1 VQRVRIRYAKRGRLR
16 FTSHRDFARAFER
29 ALRRAAVPMAYSAGF
44 SPHPRISYLGAAPTG
59 AASEA
64 EYLEIGLTG
73 QVALGQLAA
82 ALDAALPPGLDVLEC
97 VEARPG
103 GGGLA
108 ERIDA
113 AAWRVELPGVRAGEL
128 RPAVQAFLARESVPV
143 ERLTKDGRRTID
155 ARASVVSATV
165 QDGPADAVGGDVPVV
180 AGEPDVPA
188 VMAGEP
194 GGAGVAAGAS
204 ASSTDR
210 DCAILDVVVRQAT
223 PAVRPDDVLAAL
235 RVVADWVPPVPVR
248 AIRLAQGRL
257 DDTGRLAD
265 PLAPDREAVPPAATH
280 ADDREGPPG
289 SGQHQ
294 APSFGTTPAG

>member
-1 VQRVRIRYAKRGRLR
+1 VVQRVRVRYAKRGRLR

-29 ALRRAAVPMAYSAGF
+29 ALRRAAVPMAFSAGF

-59 AASEA
+59 VASEA
-64 EYLEIGLTG
+64 EYLEIALSRRMS
-73 QVALGQLAA
+73 LGQLAA

-108 ERIDA
+108 DRIDA
-113 AAWRVELPGVRAGEL
+113 AAWRVELPGVPAATLRA
-128 RPAVQAFLARESVPV
+128 AVQAFLAQESVLV
-143 ERLTKDGRRTID
+143 ERLTKDGRRTVD
-155 ARASVVSATV
+155 ARVPVASATV
-165 QDGPADAVGGDVPVV
+165 QDGPAGAADGDP
-180 AGEPDVPA
+180 
-188 VMAGEP
+188 
-194 GGAGVAAGAS
+194 AGVGVAPGAS
-204 ASSTDR
+204 AGSTDR

-235 RVVADWVPPVPVR
+235 RVVADLVPPVPVR

-265 PLAPDREAVPPAATH
+265 PLALDREAAPPTATH

-294 APSFGTTPAG
+294 APSLGTTPAG

>member
-1 VQRVRIRYAKRGRLR
+1 VRYAKRGRLR

-29 ALRRAAVPMAYSAGF
+29 ALRRSAVPMAFSAGF

-59 AASEA
+59 VASEA
-64 EYLEIGLTG
+64 EYLELGLAER
-73 QVALGQLAA
+73 VELGRLAA

-113 AAWRVELPGVRAGEL
+113 AAWRVELPGVPAATL
-128 RPAVQAFLARESVPV
+128 LSAVQAFLGRDSVPV
-143 ERLTKDGRRTID
+143 ERLTKDGRRTVD
-155 ARASVVSATV
+155 ARASVASATV
-165 QDGPADAVGGDVPVV
+165 RDVPVDHPV
-180 AGEPDVPA
+180 AAP
-188 VMAGEP
+188 
-194 GGAGVAAGAS
+194 AGVAGRAAGGPGAS
-204 ASSTDR
+204 TGSTDR

-235 RVVADWVPPVPVR
+235 RVVADLVPPVPVR

-257 DDTGRLAD
+257 DDNGRLAD
-265 PLAPDREAVPPAATH
+265 PLAPDREAAPPTATH
-280 ADDREGPPG
+280 AVHREGPPG
-289 SGQHQ
+289 SGRHQ
-294 APSFGTTPAG
+294 APSLGTAPAG